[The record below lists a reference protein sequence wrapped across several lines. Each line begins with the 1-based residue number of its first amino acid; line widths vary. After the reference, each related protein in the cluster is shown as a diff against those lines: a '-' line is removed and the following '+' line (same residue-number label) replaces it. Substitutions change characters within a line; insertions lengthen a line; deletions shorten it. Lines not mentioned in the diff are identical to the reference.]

1 MMMADRLLA
10 FYFQKVLKAASMLP
24 PPLAYKILP
33 ATGHL
38 FRKWDVYSAGVDE
51 PGILFRAEHNLKH
64 IGLFSDR
71 NIKQIIN
78 NNLRFESRV
87 VTEKYWIR
95 ERNKSKILNSFNASD
110 LTLFQNLL
118 EKNTCVI
125 VSAHVAGIF
134 MLLALPDLIHH
145 NTLVIRGNPLTHSWK
160 HLNPFIMHSIETVK
174 IWKEYQPFI
183 FMDEGDMMNKSRAA
197 LSSGTNV
204 LICPDLPGFSQG
216 VQVNFFNQQVVVPVG
231 AVKLARD
238 ADVPILITIPWTFT
252 CTEPHRLYLKI
263 IHPEDINEG
272 MTTIM
277 ESIESVIKLN
287 PACWAGWMYIDR
299 MLAA

>member
-1 MMMADRLLA
+1 MTMTDRLLE

-38 FRKWDVYSAGVDE
+38 FRKWEAYTAGVDQ

-64 IGLFSDR
+64 IGLFSDGK
-71 NIKQIIN
+71 IKQIIN

-95 ERNKSKILNSFNASD
+95 ERNKSKIIKSFNASD
-110 LTLFQNLL
+110 LARFHDFLDS
-118 EKNTCVI
+118 NTCVI

-160 HLNPFIMHSIETVK
+160 HLNPFIRHSIETVR
-174 IWKEYQPFI
+174 IWKTYQPFI
-183 FMDEGDMMNKSRAA
+183 FMDEGNMMNKSRAA
-197 LSSGTNV
+197 LGSGTNV
-204 LICPDLPGFSQG
+204 LTDMPGSAGLFSGRAGQ
-216 VQVNFFNQQVVVPVG
+216 
-231 AVKLARD
+231 
-238 ADVPILITIPWTFT
+238 IL
-252 CTEPHRLYLKI
+252 
-263 IHPEDINEG
+263 
-272 MTTIM
+272 
-277 ESIESVIKLN
+277 
-287 PACWAGWMYIDR
+287 
-299 MLAA
+299 